1 MRTAELKVIGG
12 KLIRIRLLTGNR
24 RIEKVE
30 ITGDFFLHPEET
42 IDTLEMAL
50 RGQMLD
56 ADLGKSISDV
66 LKENGSVLLGAS
78 PEDIAKCIEIASD
91 SID

>member
-1 MRTAELKVIGG
+1 MRTAELKVKGG
-12 KLIRIRLLTGNR
+12 KLIRIRLLTKNK

-42 IDTLEMAL
+42 IDILEMAL

-56 ADLGKSISDV
+56 ADLGKSISNI
-66 LKENGSVLLGAS
+66 LKENGALLLGAS